1 MRSVDVAIVG
11 AGTAGAMAAT
21 MLGRAGYGTVL
32 IDPIHPF
39 GADFR
44 CEKIEHTHADALRNA
59 GLLDEITPAGRRYE
73 GIWIARQGRFV
84 EIVPMVEYGIDYGA
98 LVNRIRDLLPAN
110 VAFLN
115 DKVIGAQLDARRSI
129 VELASGEKIEARLVV
144 AASGLN
150 PGLLEALKLERRMI
164 SRAHSLS
171 IGFDVAPEGRS
182 RFDFDALTYF
192 GEDPQH
198 RVAYLTLFPVAGH
211 VRANLFVY
219 REVGD
224 PWIKE
229 FRRDPVAAMFA
240 AMPNLKTLTGDF
252 TVVSQPKFR
261 AVDLV
266 ATEPLD
272 KPGLV
277 LVGDAYSTACPVS
290 GTGASKAMVDVERL
304 CNVHIPRW
312 LAGDTIDADTI
323 AQFYN
328 DPAKVASDRH
338 SRAISLFAKRLALET
353 SPLWAA
359 YRWARFFGA
368 AGRYAFNRMR
378 KSVQVTTT
386 KPSGVQWQQQ

>member
-1 MRSVDVAIVG
+1 MQSVDVAIVG

-21 MLGRAGYGTVL
+21 MLGRAGHAVAL

-44 CEKIEHTHADALRNA
+44 CEKIEHTHADALRRA

-115 DKVIGAQLDARRSI
+115 DKVTGVQLDARRP
-129 VELASGEKIEARLVV
+129 VVDLASGDKITARLVI
-144 AASGLN
+144 AANGLN
-150 PGLLEALKLERRMI
+150 PGLLEALGLERRVI
-164 SRAHSLS
+164 SRGHSLS

-182 RFDFDALTYF
+182 RFDFEALTYF
-192 GEDPQH
+192 GEDPRH
-198 RVAYLTLFPVAGH
+198 RVAYLTLFPIGGH

-219 REVGD
+219 REVSD
-224 PWIKE
+224 PWVKD
-229 FRRDPVAAMFA
+229 FRRDPVAAMCA
-240 AMPNLKTLTGDF
+240 AMPNLKSLTGDF
-252 TVVSQPKFR
+252 KVVSQPKFR

-277 LVGDAYSTACPVS
+277 LVGDAFSTACPVS

-304 CNVHIPRW
+304 CNEHIPRW
-312 LAGDTIDADTI
+312 LAGETIGPETI

-328 DPAKVASDRH
+328 DPAKVASDLH
-338 SRAISLFAKRLALET
+338 SRQVSLFAKRLALET
-353 SPLWAA
+353 GPLWSA
-359 YRWARFFGA
+359 YRWVRFFGA
-368 AGRYAFNRMR
+368 AGRYAFNRVR
-378 KSVQVTTT
+378 QAVEAGTT
-386 KPSGVQWQQQ
+386 KPSGVQWQQR